1 MLQAWKVED
10 FLAKWEG
17 TCSGTNAADAGRA
30 AIALVLLKE
39 IDAYRLVAKHV
50 RLGMCC
56 EASSKMQLS
65 ISARSCWPLR
75 TWLGCSSSL
84 LHNVAEC

>member
-1 MLQAWKVED
+1 MWPVCPQAWKVED

-39 IDAYRLVAKHV
+39 IDAYRFVAT
-50 RLGMCC
+50 L
-56 EASSKMQLS
+56 QLES
-65 ISARSCWPLR
+65 IL
-75 TWLGCSSSL
+75 
-84 LHNVAEC
+84 